1 MGERGEKRG
10 RRGEEGGGG
19 GRREGGGKKVTLWSS
34 RNYHV
39 WTEAWMSRPD
49 LGPGYGGWQA
59 VDATPQVRQESLL
72 RPNCT
77 RRHAACKSVWQL
89 KNPSYLTI
97 YPSYKPI

>member
-1 MGERGEKRG
+1 MGGRKEGRE
-10 RRGEEGGGG
+10 RRGEGGSRREEGVRLEERGG
-19 GRREGGGKKVTLWSS
+19 REGGREEEGETKMTLLSP

-77 RRHAACKSVWQL
+77 RRHAACKSGW
-89 KNPSYLTI
+89 
-97 YPSYKPI
+97 